1 MPLPALADPLRP
13 APLAH
18 PQEQEECIRETQ
30 VLALLDSPHIIRY
43 YDSFLNGSRLFI
55 VTE

>member
-1 MPLPALADPLRP
+1 MLTTRFPAAPRP
-13 APLAH
+13 PP

-43 YDSFLNGSRLFI
+43 YDSFLSGGGLYI